1 MPQIKPGHTVQGP
14 RWPEPVDV
22 KLVEDL
28 GDYIHLVGATTG
40 SGEHVDQLIP
50 RREMAQLQIARVE
63 ADFAA
68 SPREVFLALEAR
80 RYRFA
85 SLYDPLLAMH
95 TSKVDPLP
103 HQIEAVYGYVLRLP
117 RIRFLIA
124 DDPGAGKTIMA
135 GLILKELKLRHLARR
150 FLIVVPGHLKD
161 QWRREM
167 KDRFKEN
174 FVVID
179 RGVIDAL
186 YSENVWQREMQ
197 IITSMDFAKQ
207 DDILP
212 SIASTH
218 FDLVIVDEA
227 HKMSAYVYGNKLER
241 TSRYRLGEVL
251 SRSTT
256 HLLFL
261 TATPHKGDPENF
273 RLFLDLLEPGFFATT
288 AMLAESIRNQDNPLF
303 VRRVKEDMKDFEGKP
318 LFLPRYVETITFDL
332 GRESVP
338 EKDLYNALSH
348 YVKVQ
353 YNRALTRDRRRNVTF
368 ALVILQRRLAS
379 STYALYRSLERRKK
393 RLEDILQEA
402 QKGAQELHR
411 PGAGSLDFETVEDL
425 SEEERWRQEE
435 IWETLSVAE
444 NRQEL
449 EREIQT
455 VEDLIQQ
462 ARAIIQTGEEV
473 KLRHFRAALDDLNR
487 QHSPLR
493 PPPVPPNPGGEE
505 GEGPGVRASGAKILV
520 FTEARDT
527 LEYLEKRIREWGY
540 STCTIHGGMR
550 LEERVQ
556 AEGVF
561 KNEAQVMVATE
572 AAGEGINLQFC
583 NLMINYDIPWN
594 PNRLEQRLGRVH
606 RYGQTKEVFVF
617 NLVAGDTREGQVLVR
632 LFAKLQEIR
641 NALGSD
647 KVFDVLGEV
656 LYGKNLAQLLLE
668 AAASARSMD
677 EILAELDIQVDEDY
691 IAQVKENLGESLAT
705 HYIDYTRIQEMADR
719 AREHRLIPEY
729 TQAFFQ
735 KAMEAVAGGGA
746 KVRDR
751 GGGFLAVDAIPFD
764 LRRIA
769 QEDDF
774 KKRHGLLQRRYPMV
788 TFDKEIARWHA
799 RAEFVS
805 FGHPLFEAV
814 LAWVEQKLSGSL
826 SRGAVFTDP
835 DGRMDGVLLF
845 YEGDVRDGLGQVA
858 GCRLFALYTDL
869 ATGEVRPANPAL
881 LWDLAEG
888 SHRRET
894 DGARPDDPVAAL
906 PGRCPDLEALK
917 QQALSALLPALADY
931 REQLQAERDR
941 QAEIKEK
948 YGVKSLEHLI
958 LRLDGDLIGLY
969 DRRERGDKVDLPIHN
984 KEEQKRGY
992 EEALVVLQRTVGQE
1006 RSLTMGMPR
1015 FVGAVR
1021 VVPAS
1026 QADAVVEMAED
1037 PDIELVGMKVTMEY
1051 EREQGRVPE
1060 DVAIENLGFDVRSTD
1075 PETGQKR
1082 YIEVKARAKVGPV
1095 ALTQN
1100 EWFKASRFGPDFY
1113 LYVVLNAASQPQLYI
1128 IQDPAA
1134 NLQPQ
1139 ERVEVRY
1146 LVPVGDITGKGE
1158 RV

>member
-1 MPQIKPGHTVQGP
+1 
-14 RWPEPVDV
+14 
-22 KLVEDL
+22 
-28 GDYIHLVGATTG
+28 
-40 SGEHVDQLIP
+40 
-50 RREMAQLQIARVE
+50 
-63 ADFAA
+63 
-68 SPREVFLALEAR
+68 
-80 RYRFA
+80 
-85 SLYDPLLAMH
+85 
-95 TSKVDPLP
+95 
-103 HQIEAVYGYVLRLP
+103 
-117 RIRFLIA
+117 
-124 DDPGAGKTIMA
+124 
-135 GLILKELKLRHLARR
+135 
-150 FLIVVPGHLKD
+150 
-161 QWRREM
+161 
-167 KDRFKEN
+167 
-174 FVVID
+174 
-179 RGVIDAL
+179 VIDAL

-207 DDILP
+207 DDLLP
-212 SIASTH
+212 SLASAH

-251 SRSTT
+251 SRSST

-288 AMLAESIRNQDNPLF
+288 DMLAESIRNQDNPLF
-303 VRRVKEDMKDFEGKP
+303 IRRVKEDMKDFEGQP
-318 LFLPRYVETITFDL
+318 LFLPRHVETKPFDL

-338 EKDLYNALSH
+338 EKDLYNDLSR
-348 YVKVQ
+348 YVKEQ
-353 YNRALTRDRRRNVTF
+353 YNKALTRNRQRNIAF

-393 RLEDILQEA
+393 RLEDLLQEA
-402 QKGAQELHR
+402 LQGAQEGR
-411 PGAGSLDFETVEDL
+411 RVDAGSLDFDAVEDL

-455 VEDLIQQ
+455 LEGLIRQ
-462 ARAIIQTGEEV
+462 ARAIIQSGEEV
-473 KLRHFRAALDDLNR
+473 KLRHLREALDGLNR
-487 QHSPLR
+487 QHPS
-493 PPPVPPNPGGEE
+493 
-505 GEGPGVRASGAKILV
+505 AKILI

-527 LEYLEKRIREWGY
+527 LSYLEQRVREWGY
-540 STCTIHGGMR
+540 SLCTIHGGMR
-550 LEERVQ
+550 LEERVR

-594 PNRLEQRLGRVH
+594 PNRLEQRMGRVH
-606 RYGQTKEVFVF
+606 RYGQTREVFVF
-617 NLVAGDTREGQVLVR
+617 NLVAEDTREGQVLMR
-632 LFAKLQEIR
+632 LFGKLEEIR
-641 NALGSD
+641 QALGSD

-656 LYGKNLAQLLLE
+656 LYGSGKNLAQLLLE

-677 EILAELDIQVDEDY
+677 EILAELDIEVDEGY

-705 HYIDYTRIQEMADR
+705 RYIDYTRIKEMKDR

-735 KAMEAVAGGGA
+735 KAMEAASGDPSTGSGRRGA

-751 GGGFLAVDAIPFD
+751 GGRFLAVDGIPFEV
-764 LRRIA
+764 RRIA

-788 TFDKEIARWHA
+788 AFDKDVARWHA
-799 RAEFVS
+799 QAEFVS

-814 LAWVEQKLSGSL
+814 LAWVERKLTGSL

-845 YEGDVRDGLGQVA
+845 YEGDVRDGLGQMA
-858 GCRLFALYTDL
+858 GRRLFALYTDL
-869 ATGEVRPANPAL
+869 TTGEARPANPAL

-888 SHRRET
+888 HRET
-894 DGARPDDPVAAL
+894 DGARPDNPAPAL
-906 PGRCPDLEALK
+906 SGRCPDLEALK
-917 QQALSALLPALADY
+917 QQALGALLPALADY
-931 REQLQAERDR
+931 REKLQAERDR

-948 YGVKSLEHLI
+948 YGVKSLEYLI
-958 LRLDGDLIGLY
+958 VQLDGDLIGLY
-969 DRRERGDKVDLPIHN
+969 ARRERGDKVDLPIHN

-1006 RSLTMGMPR
+1006 RCLTMGMPR

-1026 QADAVVEMAED
+1026 QTDAAMSED
-1037 PDIELVGMKVTMEY
+1037 PDIERVGMTVTMEY
-1051 EREQGRVPE
+1051 ERAQSRIPE
-1060 DVAIENLGFDVRSTD
+1060 DVAAENLGFDVRSTD
-1075 PETGQKR
+1075 R
-1082 YIEVKARAKVGPV
+1082 VRR
-1095 ALTQN
+1095 L
-1100 EWFKASRFGPDFY
+1100 
-1113 LYVVLNAASQPQLYI
+1113 I
-1128 IQDPAA
+1128 I
-1134 NLQPQ
+1134 
-1139 ERVEVRY
+1139 
-1146 LVPVGDITGKGE
+1146 GI
-1158 RV
+1158 